1 MKMTDLEIINELRNL
16 VKSVDVIEKMEYDK
30 ITDGLTDL
38 DDETKTNLEFLHR
51 EHDNKSSSLEIYIDE
66 LERRIFSDD

>member
-1 MKMTDLEIINELRNL
+1 MDDLQLINELREL
-16 VKSVDVIEKMEYDK
+16 AKSLNVIEKMEYDK

-66 LERRIFSDD
+66 LERRIFNDD